1 MALYANTIVQAP
13 KVDNP
18 VTPTPPSQPKT
29 SSSLNAGSIV
39 VKNKKA
45 PKPKYVTPEQ
55 GALTPVKKKL
65 DRRPSKYLIDMMTS

>member
-1 MALYANTIVQAP
+1 MALIANNIVQAP
-13 KVDNP
+13 QVVNP
-18 VTPTPPSQPKT
+18 VTPTPPSQPKI
-29 SSSLNAGSIV
+29 SASLNAGNIV
-39 VKNKKA
+39 VMNKKA